1 MRFVVPQFIDIEP
14 KIMGPV
20 SLRQFLILLATGG
33 LIFVCYKLAD
43 FTLFLIETVVLFA
56 LGGII
61 AFFKVNGQPVHF
73 FLLNFLQSAKRP
85 KLRVWYKE
93 GIEAKEVILSEKVKE
108 KEEEIARPPLS
119 SKRLSE
125 ISLIVD
131 TGGAYREEM

>member
-131 TGGAYREEM
+131 TGGAYREE

>member
-33 LIFVCYKLAD
+33 LIFVCYKLSD
-43 FTLFLIETVVLFA
+43 FALFVIEAVVLFA
-56 LGGII
+56 LGGTF
-61 AFFKVNGQPVHF
+61 AFFKVNGQPVHY
-73 FLLNFLQSAKRP
+73 FLLNFLQSAKKP
-85 KLRVWYKE
+85 KLRVWNKE
-93 GIEAKEVILSEKVKE
+93 GQKVKEVILTEKVEE
-108 KEEEIARPPLS
+108 KEEEIIRPPLS

>member
-14 KIMGPV
+14 KIMGQV
-20 SLRQFLILLATGG
+20 SLRQFLVLLVTAG
-33 LIFVCYKLAD
+33 LIFICYKLAD
-43 FTLFLIETVVLFA
+43 FTLFAIEAIVLFA

-61 AFFKVNGQPVHF
+61 AFFKVNGQPVHY

-131 TGGAYREEM
+131 TGGAYREE

>member
-1 MRFVVPQFIDIEP
+1 MRFIVPQFIDIEP

-131 TGGAYREEM
+131 TGGAYREE

>member
-1 MRFVVPQFIDIEP
+1 MRFIVPQFIDIEP
-14 KIMGPV
+14 RIIGQI

-131 TGGAYREEM
+131 TGGAYREE

>member
-1 MRFVVPQFIDIEP
+1 MRFIVPQFIDIEP

-43 FTLFLIETVVLFA
+43 FTLFVIEAVVLFA
-56 LGGII
+56 LGGTF
-61 AFFKVNGQPVHF
+61 AFLKVNGQPVHY
-73 FLLNFLQSAKRP
+73 FLLNFLQSAKKP
-85 KLRVWYKE
+85 KLRVWNKE
-93 GIEAKEVILSEKVKE
+93 GQKVKEVILPEKAKE
-108 KEEEIARPPLS
+108 KEEEIIRPPLS

>member
-85 KLRVWYKE
+85 KLRVWHKE
-93 GIEAKEVILSEKVKE
+93 GREVKEVILPEKIEK
-108 KEEEIARPPLS
+108 KEEEIVRPSLS

-131 TGGAYREEM
+131 TGGAYREE

>member
-14 KIMGPV
+14 KIMGQV
-20 SLRQFLILLATGG
+20 SLRQFLVLLVTAG
-33 LIFVCYKLAD
+33 LIFICYKLAD
-43 FTLFLIETVVLFA
+43 FTLFAIEAIVLFA

-61 AFFKVNGQPVHF
+61 AFFKVNGQPVHY

-93 GIEAKEVILSEKVKE
+93 GQEIKEVILPEKKE
-108 KEEEIARPPLS
+108 KKEEEIIRPPLS
-119 SKRLSE
+119 SRRLSE

-131 TGGAYREEM
+131 TGGAYREE